1 MPRVI
6 QYRGLLQSWRNP
18 SVPVPGLQQM
28 LAEQRH
34 QYILAQVA
42 KTGALSVA
50 ELVRELN
57 VSRETIRRDLNALAG
72 RGLLVTTHGG
82 ALSSD
87 RREPDL
93 DTREAANAGAKRAIG
108 ERAAEFVPDGAS
120 LIIDSGSTTQA
131 VARALLDRHRLSVYT
146 NDWRIALLLGRRN
159 DNRVTLLGGELSDIE
174 DATFGLDTAHQLTQY
189 HADFAFIGAGG
200 ISPDGYLTDYS
211 RMAAEVRS
219 RMIAAADMVVV
230 VADHSK
236 FGRVTPVRINGI
248 ESARYLV
255 TELAP
260 EKALGKAITAHGPEI
275 LIA

>member
-1 MPRVI
+1 
-6 QYRGLLQSWRNP
+6 
-18 SVPVPGLQQM
+18 M

-34 QYILAQVA
+34 QYILSQVA

-57 VSRETIRRDLNALAG
+57 VSRETIRRDLNTLAG

-93 DTREAANAGAKRAIG
+93 DTREAANAGAKRVIG
-108 ERAAEFVPDGAS
+108 ERAAQFVPDGAS
-120 LIIDSGSTTQA
+120 VVIDSGSTTQA
-131 VARALLDRHRLSVYT
+131 VARALTDRHKLTIYT

-159 DNRVTLLGGELSDIE
+159 DNRVTLLGGELADFE
-174 DATFGLDTAHQLTQY
+174 DATFGLDTVQQLSQY

-200 ISPDGYLTDYS
+200 ISNDAWLTDYT
-211 RMAAEVRS
+211 RMVAEVRS
-219 RMIAAADMVVV
+219 RMIAAAGMVIV
-230 VADHSK
+230 VADNSK
-236 FGRVTPVRINGI
+236 FGRVTPVRINGF
-248 ESARYLV
+248 ETVRYVV

-260 EKALGKAITAHGPEI
+260 DRALTRAIAARGPEI

>member
-1 MPRVI
+1 
-6 QYRGLLQSWRNP
+6 
-18 SVPVPGLQQM
+18 M

-82 ALSSD
+82 AL
-87 RREPDL
+87 
-93 DTREAANAGAKRAIG
+93 RAIG
-108 ERAAEFVPDGAS
+108 ERAAEYVPDGAS

-131 VARALLDRHRLSVYT
+131 VARALLDRHRLAVYT

-159 DNRVTLLGGELSDIE
+159 DNRITLLGGELSDIE
-174 DATFGLDTAHQLTQY
+174 DATFGLDTVHQLTQY

-219 RMIAAADMVVV
+219 RMIAAADTVVV

-260 EKALGKAITAHGPEI
+260 ERALGKAIAAHGPEI
-275 LIA
+275 VIA

>member
-1 MPRVI
+1 
-6 QYRGLLQSWRNP
+6 
-18 SVPVPGLQQM
+18 M

-50 ELVRELN
+50 ELVNDLN
-57 VSRETIRRDLNALAG
+57 VSRETIRRDLNALAS

-82 ALSSD
+82 ALSSE

-93 DTREAANAGAKRAIG
+93 DTRESANASAKRAIG
-108 ERAAEFVPDGAS
+108 ARAAELVPDGAS
-120 LIIDSGSTTQA
+120 LVIDSGSTTQA
-131 VARALLDRHRLSVYT
+131 VARALTDRHRLAVYT
-146 NDWRIALLLGRRN
+146 NDWRIALLLARHN
-159 DNRVTLLGGELSDIE
+159 DNRVTLLGGELAESE
-174 DATFGLDTAHQLTQY
+174 DATFGLDTVQQLAQY

-200 ISPDGYLTDYS
+200 ITPEAHLTDYT

-219 RMIAAADMVVV
+219 RMIASANLVVV
-230 VADHSK
+230 VADNSK
-236 FGRVTPVRINGI
+236 FGRVTPVRINGF
-248 ESARYLV
+248 ERARYLV

-260 EKALGKAITAHGPEI
+260 DRALAKAIAARGPEL

>member
-1 MPRVI
+1 
-6 QYRGLLQSWRNP
+6 
-18 SVPVPGLQQM
+18 M

-34 QYILAQVA
+34 QYILLQVA
-42 KTGALSVA
+42 KNGALSVG

-57 VSRETIRRDLNALAG
+57 VSRETIRRDLNALAE
-72 RGLLVTTHGG
+72 RGLIITTHGG

-93 DTREAANAGAKRAIG
+93 DVREAANAGAKRAIG
-108 ERAAEFVPDGAS
+108 VRAAQLVPDGAS
-120 LIIDSGSTTQA
+120 LVIDSGSTTQA
-131 VARALLDRHRLSVYT
+131 VARALTDRHRLTVYT

-159 DNRVTLLGGELSDIE
+159 DNRVTLLGGELSDQE
-174 DATFGLDTAHQLTQY
+174 DATFGLDTIQQLVQY
-189 HADFAFIGAGG
+189 HADFSFLGAGA
-200 ISPDGYLTDYS
+200 ITPDGYLTDYS

-219 RMIAAADMVVV
+219 RMIGAANMAVV

-236 FGRVTPVRINGI
+236 FGRVTPVRIDGFENV
-248 ESARYLV
+248 RYVV

-260 EKALGKAITAHGPEI
+260 DSEVSEAIAARGPEM